1 MPEEGANP
9 RSILP
14 EHMDGS
20 TEYGW
25 DLTWPLTRM
34 EKRKITQAQI
44 SQDLGKSS
52 SLLGAQTKSESD
64 VVPASATPR
73 PLDLAEE
80 EPSAWACSEPA
91 WASWTTLASL
101 TSSE

>member
-1 MPEEGANP
+1 
-9 RSILP
+9 
-14 EHMDGS
+14 MDGS

-64 VVPASATPR
+64 VVPASAGGAQC
-73 PLDLAEE
+73 LGFLG
-80 EPSAWACSEPA
+80 
-91 WASWTTLASL
+91 ASL
-101 TSSE
+101 GILDHLGQFNQQ